1 MVDHRARKVRGAWR
15 RSCAAASMTIIS
27 IMVLVPWAQAAPADL
42 IPYGSSGYLYAVYPI
57 DQTPPDWA
65 DPGFDESALSSGTAP
80 FGTGSAPGCPLQSGV
95 QTYWPAFSELLLR
108 RTFELPAG
116 ATNVQVR
123 VAVDNDVRIA
133 VNGTQLRD
141 DWLFHEGC
149 PNRDDFIEDVPNS
162 FLGPGTN
169 LLAVL
174 GRARHTESYL
184 DVRVTADVPA
194 NSPPVATDDSATAVN
209 GIPVTV
215 NVLFNDSDPNGDAI
229 TVTNVTQGTN
239 GTVTNN
245 GDGTVTYD
253 PVCFQ
258 GMDSFTYTID
268 DGVGGTD
275 VGMVTVRVRKTSRR
289 GSTPCQ

>member
-1 MVDHRARKVRGAWR
+1 MIDRRARKIRSAWR

-27 IMVLVPWAQAAPADL
+27 MMALVPSAQAVTTDL

-65 DPGFDESALSSGTAP
+65 DPGFNDSALSSGTAS
-80 FGTGSAPGCPLQSGV
+80 FGTGPGFCPLDSGV

-123 VAVDNDVRIA
+123 FAVDNDARIA
-133 VNGTQLRD
+133 VNGQQLRD
-141 DWLFHEGC
+141 DWLIHEGC
-149 PNRDDFIEDVPNS
+149 PQRDNFIEDVPDS
-162 FLGPGTN
+162 FLVPGTN

-174 GRARHTESYL
+174 GRSRHAESYL
-184 DVRVTADVPA
+184 DVRVTAEVPA
-194 NSPPVATDDSATAVN
+194 NSPPVAADDTATAVN
-209 GIPVTV
+209 GIPVTI
-215 NVLFNDSDPNGDAI
+215 NVVLNDSDPNGDAM
-229 TVTNVTQGTN
+229 TVTGVTQGTS

-258 GMDSFTYTID
+258 GTDSFTYTID
-268 DGVGGTD
+268 DGNGGTD

-289 GSTPCQ
+289 GSIPCQ